1 MGGFVFVFVTP
12 DFVQDLVVGQH
23 PTGVF
28 HQMVEQT
35 VFGRAK
41 LNEFAFDPNFMTI
54 KVNREAVVNDDFSG
68 FFFTPGST
76 AAQDRADAT
85 GQFTWLKG
93 LVM

>member
-54 KVNREAVVNDDFSG
+54 KVNREAVVNDDFPDS
-68 FFFTPGST
+68 SSLLAALRRKT
-76 AAQDRADAT
+76 ARMR
-85 GQFTWLKG
+85 
-93 LVM
+93 LVSSRG